1 MSGIVSVLPV
11 VLAALVA
18 VFLPTSVLPA
28 AAADAFIEG
37 GWGMRLILFAF
48 LVSLWLVADR
58 LVMLLRSL
66 TNGHRLLEQLRPHLL
81 QGDVV
86 AARELCAQSDRPL
99 GRIIDAGLAASAAGE
114 DRVRAEM
121 DARAYHELPAIES
134 RTGYLALMGNVATL
148 MGLFGTI
155 IGLIHSFGAVSMSS
169 AADNATRLAAGISEA
184 MNCTAFGLLAGI
196 LALVAYSAINGRTQ
210 ALLDDINLRSL
221 QAFRLWKRGL
231 LGTGRL
237 DVAGRAA
244 APGPIH
250 APAGQLMQSS
260 GLLKGK
266 HHAHAKKSTFASL
279 QLTPLI
285 DMFIV
290 LVIFLLLSF
299 SASGDIVRA
308 SKDIKPPFASNVQ
321 ELQRVPI
328 VSISN
333 MPDHPSKG
341 IVTLEDREVALVS
354 ELTDDASEDW
364 RIERLA
370 SQLERLRNAW
380 SLQHTDEPF
389 DGKLIVQCDQDIDF
403 RVIKRVM
410 YSAGVAK
417 YGNLLFAVRKK
428 GETATR

>member
-1 MSGIVSVLPV
+1 MTGIVSGLPV
-11 VLAALVA
+11 VLALLVA
-18 VFLPTSVLPA
+18 ALLPLAALPSSVA
-28 AAADAFIEG
+28 EAFSEG

-48 LVSLWLVADR
+48 LVSLWLVVDR
-58 LVMLLRSL
+58 LLMVLRSV
-66 TNGHRLLEQLRPHLL
+66 TSGHRLLEQLRPRLEN
-81 QGDVV
+81 GDLAGARAIC
-86 AARELCAQSDRPL
+86 AAVDRPL
-99 GRIIDAGLAASAAGE
+99 ARIIGAGLAATGGGE
-114 DRVRAEM
+114 QSVRAEM
-121 DARAYHELPAIES
+121 DAAAYRELPAIER

-169 AADNATRLAAGISEA
+169 GAENATRLAAGISEA
-184 MNCTAFGLLAGI
+184 MNCTAFGLLTGI
-196 LALVAYSAINGRTQ
+196 LALVAYSALTGRTQ
-210 ALLDDINLRSL
+210 ALSDEIHLRSL

-231 LGTGRL
+231 
-237 DVAGRAA
+237 AA
-244 APGPIH
+244 ARGQARAGAAERGPIR
-250 APAGQLMQSS
+250 APGGQLMQST

-266 HHAHAKKSTFASL
+266 RHGHGKKSTFASL

-299 SASGDIVRA
+299 SASGEIVTA
-308 SKDIKPPFASNVQ
+308 SKDIKPPFAKNVQ

-354 ELTDDASEDW
+354 ELTDESGGDW
-364 RIERLA
+364 RIAQLSA
-370 SQLERLRNAW
+370 QLERLRNAW
-380 SLQHTDEPF
+380 SLRHADEPF

-410 YSAGVAK
+410 YSAGVAG
-417 YGNLLFAVRKK
+417 YGNLMFAVRKK
-428 GETATR
+428 AEALAP